1 MKTKEFNPLEIPKIS
16 RQTDKQ
22 RLLLTGF
29 TLIELLVVIAIIALL
44 RKSEIR
50 PNERIV

>member
-1 MKTKEFNPLEIPKIS
+1 MSMKMKDFNPLEIPRIS

-29 TLIELLVVIAIIALL
+29 TLIELLVVIAVIAVLMA
-44 RKSEIR
+44 
-50 PNERIV
+50 